1 MPALPFRKMLH
12 SRRLGALAAG
22 CLAFFGMHAAAQL
35 APAVPVVIDVQSA
48 YGITQ
53 PGIARA
59 LVAARKEFVDHPDAT
74 VILKFAAGTYELEPG
89 PGNTPIIEVSNLQ
102 PGAHGRLIFQGA
114 GMDQTT
120 LVFAPGVDWIFGRNV
135 YRLTFADMHMAGK
148 CIDVS
153 QGHVVSVSPG
163 KVVLDIEAGFPTPLE
178 IFNPNPLRGRYLR
191 RYTDSRTAPELIPDN
206 NPQIFWT
213 STTHLSGSLW
223 QFNLG
228 RGYVHATLDY
238 KKGELVGIKSA
249 LARGGG
255 NTYWFRGGSD
265 IAFDHVEWTGM
276 SRGIFRGGIGKV
288 RVSNC
293 VIARTPPINGQALC
307 LSVPAGGPQ
316 IGHPDDTPSLDNL
329 VENNHFEA
337 TGDDSIAFSKATGV
351 IRNNY
356 IADSYARGILLYHS
370 PNVVLQNNTVLR
382 CPVLWQ

>member
-1 MPALPFRKMLH
+1 
-12 SRRLGALAAG
+12 
-22 CLAFFGMHAAAQL
+22 MHAAAQL

-102 PGAHGRLIFQGA
+102 PGPHGRLIFQGA

-178 IFNPNPLRGRYLR
+178 IFNPQPFARTLSAALHRQPHRAGADYRQQSADFLDLHHPLIRL
-191 RYTDSRTAPELIPDN
+191 ALAV
-206 NPQIFWT
+206 
-213 STTHLSGSLW
+213 
-223 QFNLG
+223 QFGG

-316 IGHPDDTPSLDNL
+316 IGHPDDPPSLDNL